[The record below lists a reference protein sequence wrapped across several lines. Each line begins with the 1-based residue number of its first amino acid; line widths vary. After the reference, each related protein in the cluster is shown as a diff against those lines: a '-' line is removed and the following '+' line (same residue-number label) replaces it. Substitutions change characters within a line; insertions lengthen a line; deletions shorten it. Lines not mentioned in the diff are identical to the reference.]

1 MDMLKLSGSMEKCLP
16 FRHGIAS
23 SHSNNATAI
32 CGQEPESKICACALR
47 VGGML
52 YPLSCQS
59 QKH

>member
-1 MDMLKLSGSMEKCLP
+1 MEKCLP